1 MTLGIDLGSSSVKM
15 TVLDTADGKVVAQVQ
30 LPEGREMH
38 MAAPRPGWAE
48 QDPENWWELVQ
59 RGCRQLLQHDRVAAA
74 DIEAIGISY
83 QMHGLVLLDAQGAVL
98 RPSIIWCDSRA
109 VGVGEA
115 AFAALGADYCLG
127 NLLNSPGNFTAAKLR
142 WVQEN
147 EPALYARIDRVLL
160 PGDFIAQRLTGRA
173 ATTDS
178 GLSEGVFFDFRQ
190 HAPAHRLLEHWGIDS
205 GLLAERVPTF
215 GEQGRLSQ
223 SAAAL
228 TGLRAGTPVTYRAGD
243 QPNNALSLN
252 VLNAGEVATTAGTSG
267 VVYGVTDRIEYDPKS
282 RVNSFAHVN
291 HASGDPR
298 IGVLLCVNGTGIL
311 NSWVKDKFGAA
322 DYPPMNAAAAATP
335 VGAAGLQMLPFGNGA
350 ERMLENRQPKASVH
364 GLDFN
369 QHGRG
374 HVFRAAQEGIAFAL
388 AYGFDIMRG
397 MGLDATVVRAG
408 RANMFLS
415 PLFREAFVNT
425 TGTAVELYDTD
436 GAQGAARGAA
446 IGAGIFASATEAFT
460 GLQCLRRLSPEPA
473 LREAYATA
481 YADWQA
487 LLARQLEQG

>member
-1 MTLGIDLGSSSVKM
+1 MTLGIDLGSSSVKI
-15 TVLDTADGKVVAQVQ
+15 TVLNTDTGKVAAQVQ

-38 MAAPRPGWAE
+38 MDAPQPGWAE
-48 QDPENWWELVQ
+48 QAPERWWALVQ
-59 RGCRQLLQHDRVAAA
+59 RGCRQLLAVEGIAAEQIA
-74 DIEAIGISY
+74 AIGISY
-83 QMHGLVLLDAQGAVL
+83 QMHGLVLLDAAGEVL
-98 RPSIIWCDSRA
+98 RPAIIWCDSRA
-109 VGVGEA
+109 VALGEA
-115 AFAALGADYCLG
+115 AFGALGADYCLG

-142 WVQEN
+142 WVQEH
-147 EPALYARIDRVLL
+147 EPEIYDRIDKVLL

-173 ATTDS
+173 ATTAS
-178 GLSEGVFFDFRQ
+178 GLSEGVFYDFRQ
-190 HAPAHRLLEHWGIDS
+190 AAPADRLLAHWEIDTA
-205 GLLAERVPTF
+205 LLAERVPTF
-215 GEQGRLSQ
+215 GEQGRVSAA
-223 SAAAL
+223 AAAL

-291 HASGDPR
+291 HTPADPR
-298 IGVLLCVNGTGIL
+298 IGILLCVNGTGIL
-311 NSWVKDKFGAA
+311 NSWVKNKFGAA
-322 DYPPMNAAAAATP
+322 DYPAMNAAAVETP
-335 VGAAGLQMLPFGNGA
+335 VGAAGLRMLPFGNGA
-350 ERMLENRQPKASVH
+350 ERMLENRRTGASVH

-388 AYGFDIMRG
+388 AYGFDIMKG
-397 MGLDATVVRAG
+397 MGLEATVVRAG
-408 RANMFLS
+408 RANLFLS

-425 TGTAVELYDTD
+425 TCTTVELYDTD

-446 IGAGIFASATEAFT
+446 IGAGIYASPAEAFV
-460 GLQCLRRLSPEPA
+460 GLECLRSIRPQTA
-473 LREAYATA
+473 LQQAYGAA